1 MSIEST
7 QSRSEVVKSLAAT
20 IHKKIVTP
28 AAGKLDVVNL
38 EIKEI
43 NQRIAGLEKEV
54 ALLTA
59 AHGRTRITAAAAAL
73 GVAVLLVLLIIPF
86 LK

>member
-1 MSIEST
+1 MPIESI
-7 QSRSEVVKSLAAT
+7 QNRSEVVKSLAAT
-20 IHKKIVTP
+20 IQNRIVTP
-28 AAGKLDVVNL
+28 AADKLDVVNL

-43 NQRIAGLEKEV
+43 NQRIAALEKEV

-59 AHGRTRITAAAAAL
+59 AHNRTRITAAIAAL
-73 GVAVLLVLLIIPF
+73 GAAFLVVLLIIPL